1 MGTDQITM
9 DIVMEE
15 GNVDVGN
22 IAEPSYEVVA
32 RSGCSAQLS
41 TNDTDE
47 HELAIESED
56 SKVSVGNA
64 AKQSHDV
71 VGVGIDC
78 IFNHAKV
85 STEADLGPQPDVI
98 HLTSLDVPNQSSQI
112 SSDADMVE
120 QNKQDALDTLIRISQ
135 HKKPKKLNVA
145 RVVSEGNIFRI
156 LLALSANIH
165 CIRGEEHLLQR
176 EGGKVFLENTF
187 ISSLLKRDGNPKMLL
202 NCKEDTIE
210 KRVDNYLQSDMVFLP
225 MNIENFH
232 WYLAVLNAK
241 KSEVHVLDSM
251 GQQIT
256 DRRDL
261 YTTLKGLERQIKL
274 AAEHKELYQ
283 GKWSNLD
290 VASWPV
296 IEKITTQMQ
305 TDGVSCGLWMI
316 NYMEYWTGSSLSDNV
331 TQDDITMFR
340 FKLPAILWDSRLNT
354 KKRHQNLD
362 HNVDEDGES
371 SSDVQIIDTPCELS
385 KSSNTSHQIEPY
397 ISPYVLP
404 AKVTSTNM
412 QELMFVLCT
421 YIMGID
427 NAKYLKKHWIQSTK
441 PYPISLSL
449 QKLKDILDVNKPMD
463 TDCFNMAVRM
473 IACNDVLFLLED
485 KYNYMDLQFCSITKF
500 GRDPRLRAK
509 PDINMLAKLLE
520 CWPDME
526 YDVSDCKQIL
536 LPFSFLG
543 HFTLYVLNMDTRSI
557 YIMDSMPIPSWF
569 KGDHPSMH
577 YIHNIHYIANNMN
590 AAMELANHT
599 WKDDIYMWRHI
610 VSTWVPRTLNWDLSG
625 FLVINFMHDW
635 NGIRLPCIC
644 TNGND
649 LRTKFLVE
657 LLKYKDNE
665 SKDNIPEE
673 IQEIIRHIR

>member
-9 DIVMEE
+9 DIVVEE

-98 HLTSLDVPNQSSQI
+98 HLTSLDVPNESSQI

-145 RVVSEGNIFRI
+145 RVVSEDYKCTPEDVQLIEYIKTLPGKQVVVNIDSAWLNRNDMKCLFHGDI
-156 LLALSANIH
+156 QLSDEALSAYIH
-165 CIRGEEHLLQR
+165 CIRGEEHLLHR

-187 ISSLLKRDGNPKMLL
+187 ISSLLKRDGDPKVLL

-241 KSEVHVLDSM
+241 KSE
-251 GQQIT
+251 
-256 DRRDL
+256 
-261 YTTLKGLERQIKL
+261 LKGLERQIKL
-274 AAEHKELYQ
+274 AAKHKELYQ

-316 NYMEYWTGSSLSDNV
+316 NYIEYWIGSSLSDNV

-404 AKVTSTNM
+404 AK
-412 QELMFVLCT
+412 
-421 YIMGID
+421 
-427 NAKYLKKHWIQSTK
+427 STK

-473 IACNDVLFLLED
+473 IACNDALFLLED
-485 KYNYMDLQFCSITKF
+485 KYYYMDLQFC
-500 GRDPRLRAK
+500 
-509 PDINMLAKLLE
+509 
-520 CWPDME
+520 
-526 YDVSDCKQIL
+526 IL

-590 AAMELANHT
+590 AAMELANPT
-599 WKDDIYMWRHI
+599 WKDDIYMWRRI
-610 VSTWVPRTLNWDLSG
+610 VPTWVPRTLNWDLSG

-649 LRTKFLVE
+649 LRTKFLVD

-665 SKDNIPEE
+665 SKYNIPEE

>member
-1 MGTDQITM
+1 MFDTFNLMGTDQITM
-9 DIVMEE
+9 DIVVEE
-15 GNVDVGN
+15 GNADVGN
-22 IAEPSYEVVA
+22 TAEPSYEVVA
-32 RSGCSAQLS
+32 RSCCSAQLS

-47 HELAIESED
+47 HELDVESED
-56 SKVSVGNA
+56 SKDSVGNA

-78 IFNHAKV
+78 IFNHVKV

-98 HLTSLDVPNQSSQI
+98 HLTSLDVPNESSQI

-145 RVVSEGNIFRI
+145 RVVSEDYKCTPEDVQLIEYIKTLPGKQVVVDIDSAWLNRNDMECLFHGDIQVSGE
-156 LLALSANIH
+156 ALSAYIH
-165 CIRGEEHLLQR
+165 CIRDEEHLLHR

-187 ISSLLKRDGNPKMLL
+187 ISSLLKRDGDPKVLL
-202 NCKEDTIE
+202 NCVHSNEYRKFSLVPGSSEC
-210 KRVDNYLQSDMVFLP
+210 
-225 MNIENFH
+225 
-232 WYLAVLNAK
+232 K

-404 AKVTSTNM
+404 AKVTSTNT

-427 NAKYLKKHWIQSTK
+427 NAKYLK
-441 PYPISLSL
+441 
-449 QKLKDILDVNKPMD
+449 
-463 TDCFNMAVRM
+463 
-473 IACNDVLFLLED
+473 
-485 KYNYMDLQFCSITKF
+485 
-500 GRDPRLRAK
+500 
-509 PDINMLAKLLE
+509 
-520 CWPDME
+520 
-526 YDVSDCKQIL
+526 
-536 LPFSFLG
+536 
-543 HFTLYVLNMDTRSI
+543 
-557 YIMDSMPIPSWF
+557 
-569 KGDHPSMH
+569 
-577 YIHNIHYIANNMN
+577 
-590 AAMELANHT
+590 
-599 WKDDIYMWRHI
+599 
-610 VSTWVPRTLNWDLSG
+610 
-625 FLVINFMHDW
+625 
-635 NGIRLPCIC
+635 
-644 TNGND
+644 
-649 LRTKFLVE
+649 
-657 LLKYKDNE
+657 
-665 SKDNIPEE
+665 
-673 IQEIIRHIR
+673 